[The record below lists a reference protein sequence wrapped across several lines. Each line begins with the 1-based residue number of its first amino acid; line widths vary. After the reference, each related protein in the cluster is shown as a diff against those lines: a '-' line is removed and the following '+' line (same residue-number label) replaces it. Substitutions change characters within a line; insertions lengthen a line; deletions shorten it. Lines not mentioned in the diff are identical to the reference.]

1 MRIFEGPTV
10 QPLQRLHGRTRFA
23 MRNLSRVLLTGRKL
37 LSMVE
42 VVVLIAGLQQR

>member
-1 MRIFEGPTV
+1 MRIFEGPSV
-10 QPLQRLHGRTRFA
+10 QPLQRLHARTRLA